1 MGKSLLL
8 CRWLVIALEVT
19 AMTTVAEIPVHVA
32 QKRIKALSPCSD
44 IAPQS
49 MSVAPGNVL
58 GHSLSLW

>member
-8 CRWLVIALEVT
+8 SKWLLIALEVT
-19 AMTTVAEIPVHVA
+19 AMTTVAEIPVHAA
-32 QKRIKALSPCSD
+32 QKRIKALPPCSD

-49 MSVAPGNVL
+49 MSVAAGNVL